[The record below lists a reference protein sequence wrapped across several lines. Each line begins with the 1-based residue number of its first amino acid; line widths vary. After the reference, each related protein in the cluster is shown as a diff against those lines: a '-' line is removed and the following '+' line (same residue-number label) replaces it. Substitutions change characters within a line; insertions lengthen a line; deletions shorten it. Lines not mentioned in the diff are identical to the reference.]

1 MQALHKN
8 KNEKFFSREEN
19 SVGIYMQESADIYKE
34 NMIEDLENGSLKLP
48 TVGEFLANLKQK
60 LRNGNNELVKITKLK
75 KLEQGSKT
83 IEEFV

>member
-1 MQALHKN
+1 
-8 KNEKFFSREEN
+8 
-19 SVGIYMQESADIYKE
+19 
-34 NMIEDLENGSLKLP
+34 MIEDLENGSLKLP

>member
-1 MQALHKN
+1 M
-8 KNEKFFSREEN
+8 
-19 SVGIYMQESADIYKE
+19 GIYRQESADIYKE

-60 LRNGNNELVKITKLK
+60 FRNGNNELVKITKLK